1 MNPTADIE
9 YLQTIID
16 APAEEI
22 YRCFTKGVGFI
33 DWLSNGAK
41 SQPVIGGMLVLWWN
55 SGYYTVGE
63 FTRIEA
69 NKLVEFSWLG
79 KGEPVKT
86 QVQVRLT
93 EEKDGV
99 RVDVTHTGLGTEE
112 IWVEPRKEIR
122 RGWEVGLENLKSTLE
137 TGKDLR
143 IVNRP
148 GVGIYPADLSL
159 ENVEKHQFPVKKGV
173 FIQDTVQGRGAA
185 LAGIEKGDLLVS
197 LAGVPINDIE
207 ALLRFLARQKVG
219 EHIEVGFYR
228 GAEKKTTEL
237 ELMRLPIPE
246 VPVDPAAVADHIEA
260 IFKEGISKIRESVVG
275 ISDEAASW
283 KPAPSEW
290 SVKETLA
297 HLIHT
302 ERDNQSWL
310 HAKVLDDQFEWLNN
324 STERGLA
331 TIAAYPSV
339 ESLVECLELSQKETL
354 GFLRNL
360 PAALSSK
367 KSTIWHFAQGF
378 FSADMHIDEH
388 VSQIKQNLQNFA
400 VLQNATTER

>member
-1 MNPTADIE
+1 MTPTADIE
-9 YLQTIID
+9 YLETIIQ
-16 APAEEI
+16 APVADI
-22 YRCFTKGVGFI
+22 YRCFTKGVGFM
-33 DWLSNGAK
+33 DWLCNGAK
-41 SQPVIGGMLVLWWN
+41 TQPIPGGMLVLWWN

-63 FTRIEA
+63 FTRIEV

-99 RVDVTHTGLGTEE
+99 RVELTHTGLGTEE
-112 IWVEPRKEIR
+112 IWVEPGKEIR

-137 TGKDLR
+137 MGKDLR

-148 GVGIYPADLSL
+148 GVGIYPAEISSV
-159 ENVEKHQFPVKKGV
+159 EIEKHHFPVNKGV
-173 FIQDTVQGRGAA
+173 YIQEVVQGRGAER
-185 LAGIEKGDLLVS
+185 AGLEKGDLLIS
-197 LAGVPINDIE
+197 LAGVPIDDIE

-219 EHIEVGFYR
+219 EHIEVVYFR
-228 GAEKKTTEL
+228 GSERKTTSL
-237 ELMRLPIPE
+237 ELMRLPIPD
-246 VPVDPAAVADHIEA
+246 VPVEPAEVADRIEV
-260 IFKEGISKIRESVVG
+260 IFKAGLAKIREALDG

-290 SVKETLA
+290 SIKETLA

-310 HAKVLDDQFEWLNN
+310 HSKVLDDQFEWLNN

-331 TIAAYPSV
+331 TIAAYPTV
-339 ESLVECLELSQKETL
+339 ESLVDNLERSQIETVS
-354 GFLRNL
+354 FLRCL
-360 PAALSSK
+360 PEKLASK
-367 KSTIWHFAQGF
+367 KSTIWHFAQDF
-378 FSADMHIDEH
+378 LSADMHIEEH
-388 VSQIKQNLQNFA
+388 IAQIKTNLENLAQLQNPTP
-400 VLQNATTER
+400 QG